1 MCIDL
6 VWELSEVYVD
16 LFLIYLLYKF
26 MNPQR
31 ALDDGRNEA
40 SVLIFA
46 HDPATW
52 FKFEEDKN
60 KAEEL
65 QRKHD
70 DFFNFVVKEWTTESS
85 TE

>member
-40 SVLIFA
+40 SVLIFS
-46 HDPATW
+46 HDPTTW

-65 QRKHD
+65 
-70 DFFNFVVKEWTTESS
+70 
-85 TE
+85 